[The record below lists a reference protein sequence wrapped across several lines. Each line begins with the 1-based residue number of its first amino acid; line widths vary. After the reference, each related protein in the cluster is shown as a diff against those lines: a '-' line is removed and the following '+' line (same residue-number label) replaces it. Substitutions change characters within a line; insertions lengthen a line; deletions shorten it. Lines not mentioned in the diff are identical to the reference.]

1 MCLFVCVL
9 CVYKYIMRDNTNYS
23 YLSLSP
29 LLVLNFLYIQILCN
43 SSLPSFSVY
52 QNCAAVAAA
61 AVTGG
66 IDVLSIVVAVIP
78 PAADVIPPPP
88 TPAVA
93 VAAPSIAVAP
103 VPVPSCGS
111 RGYQECLS
119 VSSAQ
124 RDSKN
129 FLMPC
134 PALPTGES
142 SSLNIS
148 QLSKICRTSTQK
160 SSRHL

>member
-1 MCLFVCVL
+1 MSPSSTLVL
-9 CVYKYIMRDNTNYS
+9 CRIYKFYVIL
-23 YLSLSP
+23 LSLN
-29 LLVLNFLYIQILCN
+29 L
-43 SSLPSFSVY
+43 Y
-52 QNCAAVAAA
+52 QNCAAVAA
-61 AVTGG
+61 VTGG
-66 IDVLSIVVAVIP
+66 IVVDVLSIVVG
-78 PAADVIPPPP
+78 
-88 TPAVA
+88 
-93 VAAPSIAVAP
+93 VAASEAASAAVAP
-103 VPVPSCGS
+103 APAATPVAVVVVVAVVSCGS

-119 VSSAQ
+119 VNSPQ

-129 FLMPC
+129 LRMPC

>member
-1 MCLFVCVL
+1 M
-9 CVYKYIMRDNTNYS
+9 YKYIMRDNTNYS
-23 YLSLSP
+23 YLSLPS
-29 LLVLNFLYIQILCN
+29 LLVLNLLFSVYTNSMQFF
-43 SSLPSFSVY
+43 SSLY

-78 PAADVIPPPP
+78 PTADVIPPP
-88 TPAVA
+88 A
-93 VAAPSIAVAP
+93 VAAASAAVAPIP

>member
-1 MCLFVCVL
+1 
-9 CVYKYIMRDNTNYS
+9 MRDNTNYS
-23 YLSLSP
+23 YLSLSS
-29 LLVLNFLYIQILCN
+29 LLVLNLLYIQILCN
-43 SSLPSFSVY
+43 SLPSFSLY

-66 IDVLSIVVAVIP
+66 IDVLSIVP

-88 TPAVA
+88 AVA
-93 VAAPSIAVAP
+93 VAASSAAVTP